1 MDATITIT
9 MTADGRINVTGAIT
23 NKVMAYGLL
32 EAAKDAIRDFHAKQ
46 AEAGGLQL
54 VHGTLPGVN

>member
-1 MDATITIT
+1 MPEATITIT
-9 MTADGRINVTGAIT
+9 MTPEGQINVSGAIT

-46 AEAGGLQL
+46 TGPHIVPVTGRLNG
-54 VHGTLPGVN
+54 HG